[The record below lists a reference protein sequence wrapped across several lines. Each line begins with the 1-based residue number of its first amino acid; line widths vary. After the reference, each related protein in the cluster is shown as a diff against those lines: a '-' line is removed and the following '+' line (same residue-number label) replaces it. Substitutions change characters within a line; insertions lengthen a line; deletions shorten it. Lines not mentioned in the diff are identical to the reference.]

1 MTCFIVA
8 AVASPQLRE
17 AHLATRSTKDEL
29 AEMMRRYQEKAGQW
43 ENSQEALDQLTDEL
57 QAYQKLLED
66 GRQRAD
72 HLKGQLGTLRE
83 QVDTLKQQVSI
94 NKPAVADVDNE

>member
-1 MTCFIVA
+1 
-8 AVASPQLRE
+8 
-17 AHLATRSTKDEL
+17 
-29 AEMMRRYQEKAGQW
+29 MMRRYQEKVGQW

-57 QAYQKLLED
+57 QANQNLLQES
-66 GRQRAD
+66 RQGAD

-94 NKPAVADVDNE
+94 NKPAAADVDNV